1 MRRAAGKATSAD
13 IKAFVAMP
21 FRMAHSHDLSSA
33 IEDTCHM
40 NSFEANVASRP
51 INPAEPLR
59 ADIVEQ
65 LRQAEIVIVDLTGR
79 NVNVEYE
86 FGYAR
91 ILGKEILLLHH
102 EDQSLGDLQNVYAA
116 IPFGDIRQS
125 DKRRAF
131 TVKLDE
137 HLQKVQLRL
146 KPEML
151 DSVERRTQRIVDDL
165 REFCAR
171 QPWLLCRETLYSSGY
186 LSSFSLGS
194 DDGFETSE
202 MPHRRLLLQERDAL
216 MQAARQGCRVVCIIS
231 PPPNAA
237 AGPGITT
244 PRVRNLLAFIRSGDR
259 ALDTIDWIL
268 SFSWQKNFLIIG
280 NMCCYER
287 FQKITDRG
295 DALTLRQASQAAVRA
310 NTAIYDLLSTRLMYQ
325 MLKGV
330 PPSNLKERRELL
342 RVTVEAY
349 LEQSLTTPAAVVAP

>member
-1 MRRAAGKATSAD
+1 MRRAAGTVSSAD
-13 IKAFVAMP
+13 IQAFVAMP
-21 FRMAHSHDLSSA
+21 FRMAHSHALRAA

-40 NSFEANVASRP
+40 NSFQANVASRP

-102 EDQSLGDLQNVYAA
+102 EDQALGDLENIYAA
-116 IPFGDIRQS
+116 IPFGDIGQP
-125 DKRRAF
+125 DKRREFA
-131 TVKLDE
+131 VRLDA
-137 HLQKVQLRL
+137 HLQQVQVRL
-146 KPEML
+146 KPQML

-165 REFCAR
+165 REFCAQ
-171 QPWLLCRETLYSSGY
+171 QPWLLCRETIYSSGY
-186 LSSFSLGS
+186 LSSFALGS

-216 MQAARQGCRVVCIIS
+216 MEAARQGCRVVCIIS
-231 PPPNAA
+231 PPRNAA
-237 AGPGITT
+237 VGPGITA
-244 PRVRNLLAFIRSGDR
+244 PRIRNLLAFIRSGDR
-259 ALDTIDWIL
+259 ALDSIDWIL

-287 FQKITDRG
+287 FQKVTDRG
-295 DALTLRQASQAAVRA
+295 EALTLRQTSQAAVRA
-310 NTAIYDLLSTRLMYQ
+310 NTAIYDLLAIRLIYQ
-325 MLKGV
+325 MLQGV

-342 RVTVEAY
+342 RATIEAY
-349 LEQSLTTPAAVVAP
+349 LEQSLTTLPTVVAP